1 MPNYLNGKIYKL
13 TSKHSDEVY
22 VGSTCKLYL
31 SERLAGHLYEYNHY
45 HIRGLYYTSFELF
58 KHGPK
63 DVKIQLLERCPCQTK
78 DELNAREAF
87 YIESLNCVNKSIP
100 VTSNT
105 KTCSCGAI
113 ISRSNYSTHLKSKK
127 HIKWENQ
134 DCSEVCGVCSPESDS
149 VSE

>member
-1 MPNYLNGKIYKL
+1 M
-13 TSKHSDEVY
+13 Y

-58 KHGPK
+58 KHNPK

-87 YIESLNCVNKSIP
+87 YIETLNCVNKTIP
-100 VTSNT
+100 VARTH
-105 KTCSCGAI
+105 KTCTCGAVI
-113 ISRSNYSTHLKSKK
+113 TVSNFSAHLKSKK
-127 HIKWENQ
+127 HIKSLQ
-134 DCSEVCGVCSPESDS
+134 SDDCGVCSPESDS